1 MDEHPKNNFLRSRLK
16 KILTFFVNFFGKKSR
31 KSFSAIISYLL
42 EDYRSSGILSNEEK
56 KIFKNIINFADKKV
70 SDIMTPRSDMISINH
85 NLNFEEVKKIVVSE
99 EHTRIP
105 IYKDSLEEVIGFLH
119 SKDLAKFMCYP
130 SENFSLSKIMRKILF
145 VPGSMKIMDVM
156 LRMRIARV
164 HIAIVLDEFGG
175 VAGLVTIENIVE
187 EIVGEIEDEHDIINT
202 DSFFS
207 VRKTDENTVQIGGRV
222 EVKKLEELL
231 NCKITSAT
239 DDYNTISG
247 LVMSL
252 FSRVPQSGEEIEQ
265 FNLKF
270 RIIDSDNRLVKLVEV
285 KKMTQQ
291 ELEDNSE
298 S

>member
-1 MDEHPKNNFLRSRLK
+1 M
-16 KILTFFVNFFGKKSR
+16 
-31 KSFSAIISYLL
+31 
-42 EDYRSSGILSNEEK
+42 
-56 KIFKNIINFADKKV
+56 FKNIINFGDKKV
-70 SDIMTPRSDMISINH
+70 SDIMTPRSDIVAINH
-85 NLNFEEVKKIVVSE
+85 NLDFEEVKKIVVAE
-99 EHTRIP
+99 EHTRMP
-105 IYKDSLEEVIGFLH
+105 IYKDSLEKVIGFLH
-119 SKDLAKFMCYP
+119 GKDLAKFMCYP
-130 SENFSLSKIMRKILF
+130 EENFSLSKIMRKILF

-231 NCKITSAT
+231 NCKIAGENE
-239 DDYNTISG
+239 DYNTISG

-252 FSRVPQSGEEIEQ
+252 FSRVPQSGEEIKQ
-265 FNLKF
+265 DNLNY
-270 RIIDSDNRLVKLVEV
+270 RIIDSDTRIVKLVEV
-285 KKMTQQ
+285 KKII
-291 ELEDNSE
+291 NSE
-298 S
+298 EDLTANS